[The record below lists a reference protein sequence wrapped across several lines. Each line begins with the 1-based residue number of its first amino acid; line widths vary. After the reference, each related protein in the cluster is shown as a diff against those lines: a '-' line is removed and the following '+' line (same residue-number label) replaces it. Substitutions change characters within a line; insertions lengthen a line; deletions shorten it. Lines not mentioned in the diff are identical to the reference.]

1 MIAYLLTTCLT
12 DLYLITSLPIL
23 LVTIS
28 IKSHPINLNLI
39 LILILI
45 PPYHSLHYSKSYPYR
60 IPSPLTCLQ
69 RYTVYLPFLKIPP
82 VQHPHPSQALSL
94 KGCQGGRSQQGSRTK
109 TPRHR
114 GRRQMCCFQ

>member
-60 IPSPLTCLQ
+60 IPSPLTCL
-69 RYTVYLPFLKIPP
+69 RCYTVYFP
-82 VQHPHPSQALSL
+82 SL
-94 KGCQGGRSQQGSRTK
+94 KSHPYSIPTLPSPK
-109 TPRHR
+109 P
-114 GRRQMCCFQ
+114 